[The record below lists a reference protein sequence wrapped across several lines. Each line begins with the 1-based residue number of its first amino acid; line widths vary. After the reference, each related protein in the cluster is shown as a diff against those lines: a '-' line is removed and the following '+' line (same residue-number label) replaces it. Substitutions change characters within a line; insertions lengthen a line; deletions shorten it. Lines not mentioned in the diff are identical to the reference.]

1 MKITVYMTGGI
12 AVYKAVEVVRH
23 LQKAGHELRV
33 VMTKNAERFVSSNTL
48 AALTKQPVLDDL
60 WTKEHEATIPHI
72 ELARW
77 TQLAIVVPA
86 SANFLAKMANGIADD
101 AASTTILATAAPKAV
116 VPAMNDQMWS
126 NPAMQ
131 RNLSL
136 LKKDGIAIMEP
147 VVGLLAEGYQAKGR
161 MPEPDQIFSWLE
173 EKYLTANKRLQGKK
187 IIVSAGGTIESIDP
201 VRYISNHSSG
211 KMGIEI
217 AKAARDAGADVTLVY
232 GNIQAA
238 LPDGINTIAVKSA
251 QDMYEA
257 IATNFNDADV
267 LIMAAAVGD
276 WRAKTVAKNKLKK
289 QADQAELQLTFV
301 KNIDILKTLAHAKR
315 ADQLVIGFAAETT
328 ELLENAQRKL
338 EQKGADY
345 IVANDVSQNVFGSD
359 EDQVTILAQNKQPEK
374 WPKMTKKQ
382 VAEKLLNLIRKRF

>member
-23 LQKAGHELRV
+23 LQKAGHKLRV

-126 NPAMQ
+126 NPATQ

>member
-1 MKITVYMTGGI
+1 MTGGI

-126 NPAMQ
+126 NPATQ

-232 GNIQAA
+232 GNIQVA

-276 WRAKTVAKNKLKK
+276 WRTKTVAKNKLKK

>member
-1 MKITVYMTGGI
+1 MTGGI

-126 NPAMQ
+126 NPATQ

>member
-1 MKITVYMTGGI
+1 MTGGI

>member
-126 NPAMQ
+126 NPATQ

-232 GNIQAA
+232 GNIQVA

-276 WRAKTVAKNKLKK
+276 WRTKTVAKNKLKK

>member
-1 MKITVYMTGGI
+1 MTGGI

-72 ELARW
+72 KLARW

-126 NPAMQ
+126 NPATQ

-173 EKYLTANKRLQGKK
+173 ERYLTANKRLQGKK

-328 ELLENAQRKL
+328 ELLKNAQRKL

-382 VAEKLLNLIRKRF
+382 VAEKLLKLIRKRF